1 MDLLKQYINR
11 KFGIDE
17 NKFLEVLIKSPG
29 AEGYILG
36 NLGEE
41 IFKEYANS
49 IGYEAL
55 RIKEKPAISIDCW
68 FLFLG
73 GAEGNRTPL

>member
-1 MDLLKQYINR
+1 MDLLKNYINR

-41 IFKEYANS
+41 LFKEYANS

-55 RIKEKPAISIDCW
+55 RIKEKPK
-68 FLFLG
+68 G
-73 GAEGNRTPL
+73 GNNDKREDAKG

>member
-41 IFKEYANS
+41 LFKEYANS

-55 RIKEKPAISIDCW
+55 RINYP
-68 FLFLG
+68 
-73 GAEGNRTPL
+73 GAEPRSISRQKV